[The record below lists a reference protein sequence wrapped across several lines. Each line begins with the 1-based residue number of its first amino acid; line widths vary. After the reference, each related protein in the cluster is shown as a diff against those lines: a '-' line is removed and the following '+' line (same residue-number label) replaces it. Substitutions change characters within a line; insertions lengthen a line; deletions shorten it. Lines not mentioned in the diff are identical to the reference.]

1 MMESIGVK
9 IKTWIF
15 RCGSAF
21 RMRKMMSAANYFNT
35 NNGGARDICLY
46 IVCMCGLGFNSI

>member
-15 RCGSAF
+15 RCGSAIQNEKDDE
-21 RMRKMMSAANYFNT
+21 RSE
-35 NNGGARDICLY
+35 L
-46 IVCMCGLGFNSI
+46 L